1 MENIGK
7 RIRDLRKA
15 KDLTQVRLADYLGV
29 SEQAVSKWETSAAT
43 PDLWLIEPLTRV
55 FGVTADELLG
65 IEQPKT
71 DQCKEFEERVERIFL
86 ESWPGEFPP
95 TFDTK
100 KAAEEQLSRGV
111 IPEDVTDE
119 AIRSWIPYLK
129 MLDEQGGED
138 ASRNGKPGEAD
149 FRDLLRF
156 RALEGDVDAL
166 DLLAALG
173 PYQLTEGRRSGY
185 ARVFALAKIL
195 GATEIVD
202 IGCGNIPHIDT
213 ILDSP
218 GLRYTGLCSWAD
230 NERFNRLLR
239 PYAPDVKYEKKKY
252 PCPVETGEG
261 AMGLAF
267 MFHILPET
275 ADGLMDALAGDFDRV
290 VVQVWDDYEA
300 AFRRAFAGFS
310 VRILCE
316 REFYGRFTGTM
327 RRRQM
332 ICFATRIREDI
343 RTLDEI
349 RYDWYDTRFLYG
361 DDRFRREYHRNWDEA
376 TRRMG
381 SFSSMEVDEWF
392 KSGIVPSFDLSEGE
406 QEILAAQLGNRKNGV
421 HFMTEVTA
429 DGYVEGYVYKDPDSM
444 PRLERNGSGDFVLD
458 GPCSFESRP
467 YWYAAYVRDGL
478 LRTIEAFV
486 VPEDM
491 GKPDRG
497 FRFREEWLRQR
508 EEWAKNF

>member
-15 KDLTQVRLADYLGV
+15 KDLTQTRLAEYLGV

-43 PDLWLIEPLTRV
+43 PDLWLIEPLTRIL
-55 FGVTADELLG
+55 GVTADELLG

-71 DQCKEFEERVERIFL
+71 DQRKEFEERVERIFR
-86 ESWPGEFPP
+86 ESWPGPFPP

-100 KAAEEQLSRGV
+100 KAAEEQLRRGAK
-111 IPEDVTDE
+111 PEDVTDE
-119 AIRSWIPYLK
+119 AVRSWIPYLK
-129 MLDEQGGED
+129 MVDEGGGED
-138 ASRNGKPGEAD
+138 ASRTGTPGEED

-156 RALEGDVDAL
+156 RALSGDADAL
-166 DLLAALG
+166 DLLSALG
-173 PYQLTEGRRSGY
+173 PFQLTEGRRSGY
-185 ARVFALAKIL
+185 ARAFALAKIL
-195 GATEIVD
+195 GAAEIVD
-202 IGCGNIPHIDT
+202 IGCGDIPHIHT
-213 ILDSP
+213 ILDCP

-239 PYAPDVKYEKKKY
+239 PYVPDVKYEKKKY
-252 PCPVETGEG
+252 PCPLETGEG

-290 VVQVWDDYEA
+290 LVQVWDDYEA

-316 REFYGRFTGTM
+316 QEFYGRFTGTM
-327 RRRQM
+327 RRRKM

-343 RTLDEI
+343 RTLDEM
-349 RYDWYDTRFLYG
+349 RYDWYDTRFLFG
-361 DDRFRREYHRNWDEA
+361 DDRFRGEYHRKWDEA
-376 TRRMG
+376 TRGQG
-381 SFSSMEVDEWF
+381 SFHSVEVEEWF
-392 KSGIVPSFDLSEGE
+392 RSGIVPSFDLTEPE
-406 QEILAAQLGNRKNGV
+406 REILAAQLENRKNVV
-421 HFMTEVTA
+421 HFMAERTA
-429 DGYVEGYVYKDPDSM
+429 DGYVEAYVYRDPDSI
-444 PRLERNGSGDFVLD
+444 PRLKRNGSGDFALD
-458 GPCSFESRP
+458 GPCSFEGRP
-467 YWYAAYVRDGL
+467 YWYAAYVKDGL

-486 VPEDM
+486 VPEDT

-497 FRFREEWLRQR
+497 FRFRGEWLRQR
-508 EEWAKNF
+508 EEWAKSF